1 MANNKSAIIFISGI
15 SGVGKSTIS
24 KELANKLNFVHIN
37 QDNYYLKDK
46 PIVTLSNGL
55 KVKNWDSVA
64 ALDFEKL
71 NNDIYD
77 YLSEGRNILLEGFC
91 LRDDL
96 IKVVPNIHIHLS
108 YIPVPPN
115 VNLVD
120 TYTANKDVIIPRIIR
135 SRAQAKPGI
144 KNDEIVVNELVWPFY
159 MNTLE
164 NSTIDYVINTFDN
177 NGHRI
182 DKNVI
187 INSIID
193 LLEELK

>member
-1 MANNKSAIIFISGI
+1 M
-15 SGVGKSTIS
+15 
-24 KELANKLNFVHIN
+24 
-37 QDNYYLKDK
+37 
-46 PIVTLSNGL
+46 

-71 NNDIYD
+71 NNDIYN

-120 TYTANKDVIIPRIIR
+120 TYTANKDVIMPRIIK

-159 MNTLE
+159 MKTLE
-164 NSTIDYVINTFDN
+164 NSTIDYVINTFN
-177 NGHRI
+177 NYGNRI

-193 LLEELK
+193 LLEEL